1 MGRDAE
7 GEDTWDI
14 WRMPEIRR
22 CWSRWGLRE
31 EHEAVE
37 MGKLG

>member
-7 GEDTWDI
+7 GEGTWDI
-14 WRMPEIRR
+14 RRMPEVRR
-22 CWSRWGLRE
+22 CWSRCSLRE